1 MRDGR
6 AGTERARALRV
17 NATEAEKHLWQGLRD
32 AQLGWS
38 FRRQHPV
45 PPFFADFACVAARL
59 IVEVD
64 GGQHAEPGEHDRRDA
79 FFRNRGW
86 RVLRFWNHDV
96 LQNRDGVLQTIAAA
110 LPPPSR
116 SAGPSLPRKRGRVGV
131 GAGA

>member
-1 MRDGR
+1 MRAGR
-6 AGTERARALRV
+6 AGTERARTLRN

-45 PPFFADFACVAARL
+45 PPYIVDFACIAVRL
-59 IVEVD
+59 IKEVD
-64 GGQHAEPGEHDRRDA
+64 GGQHAEPGEHALRDSLLHG
-79 FFRNRGW
+79 RGW

-96 LQNRDGVLQTIAAA
+96 LQNRDGVLQTIAAE

-116 SAGPSLPRKRGRVGV
+116 SAGPSLPRKRGRFGV
-131 GAGA
+131 GAGR